1 MFKLYFIR
9 ELRTLLKNKYI
20 SVLKIGGLV
29 VGLWVFMAAGYY
41 VLHET
46 SFDHFQGSSENKFSM
61 ECRDQ
66 FGESYFQFPLP
77 YVLCESLANS
87 YPEVVKN
94 VSFDSKTGSIYLK
107 QEDNLVK
114 SDYSQIGFV
123 EKNFFDF
130 FNFKFVTGSAKESFN
145 STNPLIISEDVAQKH
160 FGRNDVIGTPVSL
173 IVNDQLHDFTITGV
187 IQNPASN
194 SNVNYHWIGSHSYL
208 MQASGKENYKS
219 DWNYQCK
226 NYAELSPG
234 TDHQAFAAK
243 LSQDYAKLAQLK
255 QAPKVFLT
263 ALNELHVNN
272 RLQIFTTLGI
282 LILFIS
288 IINYVLLSTIEKTQQ
303 MRYWGIEKISGARKF
318 HLLLKDSASV
328 ILYSFIAFVITL
340 GLFKLTLPYFP
351 NFIGSDVPFNAIL
364 DTKKIIAGA
373 LLCALSVII
382 LSSVI
387 NQLISGNIKSI
398 DILQNKLSKGKVGK
412 VLFNS
417 LLTFQLIAFIALIS
431 ASMLIRKQLS
441 FMQKSDMGFNKESLI
456 SMSIS
461 PHDLHYYQVF
471 KEELL
476 KHPAIKNV
484 GGTNCLPLSEFSSI
498 YGEVVT
504 DSLGRQQLKATEFIN
519 VDDDFFRTLEINFS
533 QGNDFKDNAKNECI
547 VNQTLI
553 NERGIKDP
561 MNETLELGGKS
572 YRICGVV
579 ENFHN
584 KSMKTSIL
592 PFVAHYNPNGIS
604 NAIVR
609 YSGNPSEIVDLI
621 KNAAKK
627 YLPNTIF
634 DFEFFDQREK
644 AAYRSEIKFSNI
656 IGLLTVL
663 SILIAVL
670 GLLGVSYFSSL
681 LRIKEIGVR
690 KVSGATVSEVMALLN
705 RDFVK
710 WVAIAFVI
718 ATSIAWY
725 AIHKWL
731 ESFAYKTELSWWVF
745 ALSGFLALG
754 IALLT
759 VSWQSW
765 KAATRNPVEALRYE

>member
-29 VGLWVFMAAGYY
+29 IGLWVFMAAGYY

-46 SFDHFQGSSENKFSM
+46 SFDHFQDSSENKFSM

-77 YVLCESLANS
+77 YVLCESLTIR

-94 VSFDSKTGSIYLK
+94 TSFDSKTSTIYIK
-107 QEDNLVK
+107 QENNLVK
-114 SDYSQIGFV
+114 SDYTEIGFV

-130 FNFKFVTGSAKESFN
+130 FNYRFIAGSVKESFK
-145 STNPLIISEDVAQKH
+145 TPNPLIISEDVAQKH
-160 FGRNDVIGTPVSL
+160 FGRNNVIGTTVSL
-173 IVNDQLHDFTITGV
+173 IVNDQLLDFTITGV

-194 SNVNYHWIGSHSYL
+194 SNVNFHWIGSLSHF
-208 MQASGKENYKS
+208 MQANGKENYKS
-219 DWNYQCK
+219 DLNYQCK

-234 TDHQAFAAK
+234 TDRLEFAAK
-243 LSQDYAKLAQLK
+243 LSKDYAKQAQLK
-255 QAPKVFLT
+255 QTPHVLLT
-263 ALNELHVNN
+263 ALSELHVNK
-272 RLQIFTTLGI
+272 RLRIFSTLGI
-282 LILFIS
+282 LILLIS
-288 IINYVLLSTIEKTQQ
+288 IINYVLLSTVEKTQQ
-303 MRYWGIEKISGARKF
+303 MRYWGIEKISGAKKY
-318 HLLLKDSASV
+318 HLLLKNSASV
-328 ILYSFIAFVITL
+328 IIYSFIAFIITL
-340 GLFKLTLPYFP
+340 GLFRLTLPYFP

-373 LLCALSVII
+373 LLCSLSII
-382 LSSVI
+382 LLSSVI
-387 NQLISGNIKSI
+387 NQLIGGNIKPI
-398 DILQNKLSKGKVGK
+398 DILRSKLSKGKTGK

-431 ASMLIRKQLS
+431 ATMLIHKQLS

-461 PHDLHYYQVF
+461 PNDVHSYKAF

-476 KHPAIKNV
+476 KHPNIKNV
-484 GGTNCLPLSEFSSI
+484 AGTNSVPLSENYSI
-498 YGEVVT
+498 YGEVYT
-504 DSLGRQQLKATEFIN
+504 DSLGNQQIKMTEFIN
-519 VDDDFFRTLEINFS
+519 VDDDFFKTLEINFR
-533 QGNDFKDNAKNECI
+533 QGNDFKENATNECI

-553 NERGIKDP
+553 KERGIKNP
-561 MNETLELGGKS
+561 LNETIELGGKP

-579 ENFHN
+579 EDFHS
-584 KSMKTSIL
+584 KSMQSSIS
-592 PFVAHYNPNGIS
+592 PFVSQYNPDKIS
-604 NAIVR
+604 SVILR
-609 YSGNPSEIVDLI
+609 FSGNPSETINLM
-621 KNAAKK
+621 KKTTEK

-634 DFEFFDQREK
+634 DYEFFDQRVK
-644 AAYRSEIKFSNI
+644 AAYRSETRFSNI

-681 LRIKEIGVR
+681 LRIKEIGIR
-690 KVSGATVSEVMALLN
+690 KVNGARISEVMTMLN
-705 RDFVK
+705 SDFVK
-710 WVAIAFVI
+710 WVATAFVI
-718 ATSIAWY
+718 ATPIAYY
-725 AIHKWL
+725 AMHKWL
-731 ESFAYKTELSWWVF
+731 ESFAYKTELSWWIF
-745 ALSGFLALG
+745 ALAGLLAFG

-765 KAATRNPVEALRYE
+765 RAATRNPVEALRYE